1 MPGAGCV
8 VLKPEGELKELKFRI
23 IIILLLAIQAA
34 GCISTKRVVP
44 AELRPLPAQTVSRA
58 DLLSA
63 LEERSRQIRTLQATV
78 TLDASGGAL
87 TTGVL
92 TEYRQ
97 TKGFVLVERPSHIR
111 IKAQAPL
118 ALATVF
124 DMVSDGNQYRV
135 SIPIKNKFI
144 VGNANKS
151 GTEKNPILN
160 LRPQHIVGALFV
172 DIGPHL
178 ANGEMRSTLEEA
190 TEGRRSYY
198 VVSFINVAELTAQL
212 IEKLWIDR
220 SDLQV
225 TRKQIFGKDGK
236 VDTDVQYTGY
246 QLQGDVAFPSIIH
259 IQRPTDDYAL
269 KMTFQKTSVN
279 EKLAADAFN
288 LEQPQG
294 SELVQ
299 QAEGSGTN

>member
-1 MPGAGCV
+1 MK
-8 VLKPEGELKELKFRI
+8 LRI
-23 IIILLLAIQAA
+23 VIALLLFVQA

-44 AELRPLPAQTVSRA
+44 AELRPLPARTVSRD
-58 DLLSA
+58 DLLSG

-78 TLDASGGAL
+78 ALDASGGAM

-111 IKAQAPL
+111 LKAQAPL

-124 DMVSDGNQYRV
+124 DMVSDGREYRV

-144 VGNANKS
+144 VGNANTP

-160 LRPQHIVGALFV
+160 LRPQHIVNALFV
-172 DIGPHL
+172 DIAPYTT
-178 ANGEMRSTLEEA
+178 NSQVRSILEEA

-198 VVSFINVAELTAQL
+198 VFSFINIAERAAQL

-220 SDLQV
+220 FDLQV
-225 TRKQIFGKDGK
+225 IRKQIFGKDGK
-236 VDTDVQYTGY
+236 VDTDVEYSAY
-246 QLQGDVAFPSIIH
+246 QLQGDIAFPSVIL

-269 KMTFQKTSVN
+269 RMTFQKTSVN
-279 EKLAADAFN
+279 EKLPADAFN
-288 LEQPQG
+288 LERPQG
-294 SELVQ
+294 AELVQ
-299 QAEGSGTN
+299 QAESSGPN

>member
-1 MPGAGCV
+1 LKLRIAI
-8 VLKPEGELKELKFRI
+8 VLFLFV
-23 IIILLLAIQAA
+23 QA

-44 AELRPLPAQTVSRA
+44 AEQRPLPAQTVSRA
-58 DLLSA
+58 DLLTG
-63 LEERSRQIRTLQATV
+63 LEGKSKQIRTLSATV
-78 TLDASGGAL
+78 ALDASGGAL

-97 TKGFVLVERPSHIR
+97 TKGFVIVDRPAHIR

-144 VGNANKS
+144 VGNANAPGK
-151 GTEKNPILN
+151 EKNPILN
-160 LRPQHIVGALFV
+160 LRPQHIVSALFV
-172 DIGPHL
+172 DVGPYL
-178 ANGEMRSTLEEA
+178 ANSQIRSTLEEA
-190 TEGRRSYY
+190 IEGRRSYY
-198 VVSFINVAELTAQL
+198 VFSFINVADRMAQL
-212 IEKLWIDR
+212 VEKLWIDR
-220 SDLQV
+220 VDLQV
-225 TRKQIFGKDGK
+225 SRKQIFGKDGK
-236 VDTDVQYTGY
+236 VDTDVQYSAY
-246 QLQGDVAFPSIIH
+246 QLQGDVAFPSIIV

-294 SELVQ
+294 AELVQ

>member
-1 MPGAGCV
+1 MIG
-8 VLKPEGELKELKFRI
+8 
-23 IIILLLAIQAA
+23 LLLFVQA

-44 AELRPLPAQTVSRA
+44 AEQRPLPARTVSRT
-58 DLLSA
+58 DLLSG
-63 LEERSRQIRTLQATV
+63 LQERSRQIKTLQATV
-78 TLDASGGAL
+78 ALDASGGAL

-97 TKGFVLVERPSHIR
+97 TKGYILVDRPSHIR

-144 VGNANKS
+144 IGNAQTPGK
-151 GTEKNPILN
+151 EKNPILN
-160 LRPQHIVGALFV
+160 LRPQHIVNALFV
-172 DIGPHL
+172 DVEPYL
-178 ANGEMRSTLEEA
+178 TNSQVRSTLEEA
-190 TEGRRSYY
+190 IEGRRSYY
-198 VVSFINVAELTAQL
+198 VFSFINIADSVAQL
-212 IEKLWIDR
+212 VEKLWIDR

-236 VDTDVQYTGY
+236 MDTDVQYVGY
-246 QLQGDVAFPSIIH
+246 QLQGDVTFPSTIF
-259 IQRPTDDYAL
+259 IQRPIDDYAL

-294 SELVQ
+294 AELVQ

>member
-1 MPGAGCV
+1 M
-8 VLKPEGELKELKFRI
+8 
-23 IIILLLAIQAA
+23 QA

-44 AELRPLPAQTVSRA
+44 VDQRPLPAQTVSRA
-58 DLLSA
+58 DLLTG
-63 LEERSRQIRTLQATV
+63 LQGKGRQIQTLQATV
-78 TLDASGGAL
+78 ALDASGGGM

-97 TKGFVLVERPSHIR
+97 TKGFVIVERPSKIR

-124 DMVSDGNQYRV
+124 DMVSDGSQYRV

-144 VGNANKS
+144 VGNAKAP
-151 GTEKNPILN
+151 GKEKNPILN
-160 LRPQHIVGALFV
+160 LRPQHIVNALFV
-172 DIGPHL
+172 DVEPYL
-178 ANGEMRSTLEEA
+178 SNSEVRSTVEEIL
-190 TEGRRSYY
+190 EGRHSYY
-198 VVSFINVAELTAQL
+198 VFSFINIAEQTAQL

-220 SDLQV
+220 TDLQV
-225 TRKQIFGKDGK
+225 TRKQIFAKDGK
-236 VDTDVQYTGY
+236 VDSDVQYSGY
-246 QLQGDVAFPSIIH
+246 ETYADVAFPTVISIH
-259 IQRPTDDYAL
+259 RPADDYAL

-294 SELVQ
+294 AELVQ
-299 QAEGSGTN
+299 QADGSGTN